1 MINQETAKKID
12 ENTLNDIPLENRVK
26 QIKQDAD
33 KMITIRPQLF
43 INSLQ
48 LELGNDAKINKSKSK
63 LTVEIESMAKEEHKI
78 MYQPTDKTKIRTP
91 FPNKRILSGGTLHNR
106 TFLEGFSFIPD
117 NDEGF
122 SLGSETEE
130 NVRDKYKITAPSHII
145 IDNQVEQIEYNAQT
159 NNELKLLETLSI
171 PNFEDSQ
178 RIKQVNGFKQYL
190 ADKYTIFPYKVT
202 EKWNLAID
210 FTDINGEKYTIEE
223 SHGLVVSYYMMVIG
237 YKRSYLAKQINK
249 ESIIGEVALLGKR
262 FGNNNV
268 TCLGKHYNDFFKT
281 DVDIEV
287 NNNVE
292 NKEKP
297 DVLLLP
303 KIYKKDKDYTF
314 YVNQNQDMTVD
325 YFDVYRTSLL
335 PILE

>member
-1 MINQETAKKID
+1 
-12 ENTLNDIPLENRVK
+12 
-26 QIKQDAD
+26 
-33 KMITIRPQLF
+33 
-43 INSLQ
+43 
-48 LELGNDAKINKSKSK
+48 
-63 LTVEIESMAKEEHKI
+63 

-106 TFLEGFSFIPD
+106 TFLEGFSFVPD
-117 NDEGF
+117 KDEGF

-130 NVRDKYKITAPSHII
+130 NMRDKYKITAPSNII
-145 IDNQVEQIEYNAQT
+145 IDSQIEQVEYNAQT
-159 NNELKLLETLSI
+159 NNELRLLDTLSI
-171 PNFEDSQ
+171 SNFEDSQ
-178 RIKQVNGFKQYL
+178 RIKQVNSFKQYL

-210 FTDINGEKYTIEE
+210 FTDIDEEKYTIEK
-223 SHGLVVSYYMMVIG
+223 SNGLVVSYYVMVIG

-249 ESIIGEVALLGKR
+249 QNIIGEVALLGKR

-287 NNNVE
+287 DNNVE
-292 NKEKP
+292 NKEKS

-314 YVNQNQDMTVD
+314 YVNQNQDVTVD
-325 YFDVYRTSLL
+325 FFDVYRTSLL